1 MGLRTNELRAPWLAS
16 GVPAGCRKPPAGVS
30 PPLTNTERLAAVG
43 AESTTA
49 AHAPARTHARPAL
62 TGRPWRPWLISIAVT
77 LAYLF
82 ALPVLHDA
90 WGAGATSL
98 SVLSVAAVAW
108 SFGQRAGIA
117 AGASAIVID
126 AVILGL
132 LGEPDRLDVVMAAGG
147 LVSIADVLV
156 GATFGWM
163 GEVTGRLADQSRQ
176 LEVLTDEA
184 MRRRIESETLGEAAR
199 LVAESPL
206 SGETLQTILEAAMR
220 VVPARLA
227 ALALPVDAN
236 TLEIAAVS
244 GAPGRWLGTRYATT
258 QGIAGRAFRT
268 RAPQV
273 VHDVATDPDY
283 VRWVDG
289 IRAALSVPIV
299 SRGAVAGVL
308 HLEANEF
315 ARFNTREAQLLQA
328 FAAFAA
334 IAIESER
341 LLRDSASRTQEL
353 TAANARLR
361 ASEVRLQAVVGN
373 APVAL
378 FALDAEGRF
387 SLAEGK
393 ALKALGLRSGDVFG
407 RAVSEVYRDNPDILL
422 NVRLA
427 LEGQE
432 TRAIVRVGGSA
443 FEVLCIP
450 QRDHDAVTGVIGV
463 ALDVSER
470 VRQETQ
476 LKEQLALYD
485 AVMRSQS
492 DLGEILIVSEGSR
505 PVFWNQ
511 AFLDLSGYS
520 GEELATMTSLFELVV
535 PEEREALMARVRA
548 NSGSRMKFEI
558 GIRAKDGRRVDLE
571 VAMQPFRS
579 PDRTG
584 TVTVARDISER
595 KRAQSTLEHQA
606 LHDVLTSL
614 PNRMLL
620 RDRLEQAVSLAR
632 RQRSSVSLLM
642 MDLDHFKEINDTFGH
657 HVGDALLQQV
667 GPRLRT
673 QIRETD
679 TVARLGGDEFALVL
693 VGADA
698 AGAELAARHVL
709 EQLERPFLL
718 EGQSLDIGASI
729 GIAIFPDHG
738 DDADMLLRRADIAMY
753 AAKRSRVGYARYAAE
768 QDEYSPSRLALMS
781 DLRAGIER
789 SELVLHFQPVVAVPS
804 GAVMGLEALVRWQ
817 HSERGLVPPA
827 DFVPL
832 AERSGLIRPLTQW
845 VLTAALR
852 EARTLRQNGMPVGV
866 SVNLSTRNL
875 LDPELA
881 DLVQKLLETW
891 QVDPKCLS
899 LEITESNMVTEP
911 QRTLDVLAQLRRIGV
926 RLAVDDFGTGYSSLQ
941 YLNRLP
947 VDAIKIDKTFVR
959 AMTGSESSAAI
970 VRATVDLGH
979 NLGFTVVA
987 EGVEDRA
994 TWDALAAATCDE
1006 VQGFFIARAM
1016 PADDL
1021 RTWLRAHAAASAAIG
1036 D

>member
-1 MGLRTNELRAPWLAS
+1 M
-16 GVPAGCRKPPAGVS
+16 
-30 PPLTNTERLAAVG
+30 
-43 AESTTA
+43 
-49 AHAPARTHARPAL
+49 
-62 TGRPWRPWLISIAVT
+62 T

-82 ALPVLHDA
+82 ALPVLYAA

-98 SVLSVAAVAW
+98 SVLPVAAIAW

-117 AGASAIVID
+117 AGITAIAADTVIT
-126 AVILGL
+126 AL
-132 LGEPDRLDVVMAAGG
+132 LGEPQWIDVAMAGG
-147 LVSIADVLV
+147 GLIAIADVLV

-163 GEVTGRLADQSRQ
+163 GEVTGRLANQSRQ

-184 MRRRIESETLGEAAR
+184 LRRRIESETLAEAAR

-206 SGETLQTILEAAMR
+206 NGETLQTILEASMR

-227 ALALPVDAN
+227 VLALPVDAA
-236 TLEIAAVS
+236 TLEVAAVV

-258 QGIAGRAFRT
+258 QGIAGRAFRS

-273 VHDVATDPDY
+273 VHDVATDADY
-283 VRWVDG
+283 VGWVDG
-289 IRAALSVPIV
+289 IRAALSVPII

-315 ARFNTREAQLLQA
+315 ARFNTREAQLLQG

-334 IAIESER
+334 IAIESDR
-341 LLRDSASRTQEL
+341 LLRESASRTQEL
-353 TAANARLR
+353 TAANERLR
-361 ASEVRLQAVVGN
+361 TSEDRLHAVVGT

-378 FALDAEGRF
+378 FALDRDGTFTLSEG
-387 SLAEGK
+387 S
-393 ALKALGLRSGDVFG
+393 ALGALGLRSGEVLGHSVF
-407 RAVSEVYRDNPDILL
+407 EVYRDNPEILL
-422 NVRLA
+422 NVRRA
-427 LEGQE
+427 LDGEE
-432 TRAIVRVGGSA
+432 VRALVRVGSGT
-443 FEVLCIP
+443 FETLYVP
-450 QRDHDAVTGVIGV
+450 QREQETVTGVIGI
-463 ALDVSER
+463 ALDVTER
-470 VRQETQ
+470 VRQDQ
-476 LKEQLALYD
+476 AMKEQLELYD

-492 DLGEILIVSEGSR
+492 DLGEILIVSEGTR
-505 PVFWNQ
+505 PAYWNQ
-511 AFLDLSGYS
+511 AFLDVTGY
-520 GEELATMTSLFELVV
+520 GGDELAAMKSFFDLVV
-535 PEEREALMARVRA
+535 PEERDALIERVRSNTGA
-548 NSGSRMKFEI
+548 PMKFEI
-558 GIRAKDGRRVDLE
+558 GVRAKDGRRLDLE
-571 VAMQPFRS
+571 VALTPFKSTARG
-579 PDRTG
+579 G

-595 KRAQSTLEHQA
+595 KRAQTTLEHQA
-606 LHDVLTSL
+606 VHDVLTGL

-620 RDRLEQAVSLAR
+620 RDRLEQAVHVAR

-657 HVGDALLQQV
+657 HVGDELLQQV

-709 EQLERPFLL
+709 EQLDRPFLL

-768 QDEYSPSRLALMS
+768 QDEYNPSRLALMS
-781 DLRAGIER
+781 ELRAGIER
-789 SELVLHFQPVVAVPS
+789 SELVLHFQPVVSVPS
-804 GAVMGLEALVRWQ
+804 GAVTGLEALVRWM
-817 HSERGLVPPA
+817 HPERGLISPA

-852 EARTLRQNGMPVGV
+852 EARALRQIGMPIGI

-881 DLVQKLLETW
+881 GLVQKLLETW
-891 QVDPKCLS
+891 QVEPGSLS
-899 LEITESNMVTEP
+899 LEITESNMVSEP

-926 RLAVDDFGTGYSSLQ
+926 RLAVDDFGTGYSSLA

-947 VDAIKIDKTFVR
+947 VDAIKIDKSFVR
-959 AMTGSESSAAI
+959 AMVGSESSAAI

-994 TWDALAAATCDE
+994 TWDLVAAASCDE
-1006 VQGFFIARAM
+1006 VQGFLVARPM

-1021 RTWLRAHAAASAAIG
+1021 RTWLRARGLASAAVG

>member
-1 MGLRTNELRAPWLAS
+1 MTCA
-16 GVPAGCRKPPAGVS
+16 
-30 PPLTNTERLAAVG
+30 LTNTERLRAVG
-43 AESTTA
+43 AEGTTA
-49 AHAPARTHARPAL
+49 AHAPGRADSRPAL
-62 TGRPWRPWLISIAVT
+62 TARPWRPRLISVAVT

-82 ALPVLHDA
+82 ALPVLRAA

-98 SVLSVAAVAW
+98 SVLPVAAIAW

-117 AGASAIVID
+117 AGIAAIVAD
-126 AVILGL
+126 TAILAA
-132 LGEPDRLDVVMAAGG
+132 LGEPEWIDVAMAGG
-147 LVSIADVLV
+147 GLIAIADVLV

-184 MRRRIESETLGEAAR
+184 MRRRIESETLAEAAR

-206 SGETLQTILEAAMR
+206 NGETLQTILEASMR

-227 ALALPVDAN
+227 VLAIPVDGD
-236 TLEIAAVS
+236 TLEVAAVV
-244 GAPGRWLGTRYATT
+244 GAPARWLGTRYATT
-258 QGIAGRAFRT
+258 QGIAGRAFRS

-273 VHDVATDPDY
+273 VHDVATDSDY

-315 ARFNTREAQLLQA
+315 ARFNTGEAQLLQG

-334 IAIESER
+334 IAIESDR

-353 TAANARLR
+353 TTANERLR
-361 ASEVRLQAVVGN
+361 TSEDRLHAVVAT

-378 FALDAEGRF
+378 FALDRDGVFTLSEG
-387 SLAEGK
+387 S
-393 ALKALGLRSGDVFG
+393 ALGALGLRSGEVLGHSVF
-407 RAVSEVYRDNPDILL
+407 EIYRDNPDILM
-422 NVRLA
+422 NVRRALDGEELRALA
-427 LEGQE
+427 
-432 TRAIVRVGGSA
+432 RVGQSA
-443 FEVLCIP
+443 FETLYVP
-450 QRDHDAVTGVIGV
+450 QREQETVTGVIGI
-463 ALDVSER
+463 ALDVTER
-470 VRQETQ
+470 VRQDQ
-476 LKEQLALYD
+476 ALKEQLELYG

-492 DLGEILIVSEGSR
+492 DLGEILIVSEGAR
-505 PVFWNQ
+505 PAYWNQ
-511 AFLDLSGYS
+511 AFLDVTGYS
-520 GEELATMTSLFELVV
+520 GEELAGMKSFFDLVV
-535 PEEREALMARVRA
+535 AEERDALIERVRA
-548 NSGSRMKFEI
+548 NTGTRMKFEI
-558 GIRAKDGRRVDLE
+558 GVRAKDGRRIDLE
-571 VAMQPFRS
+571 VAMTPFKSAARG
-579 PDRTG
+579 G

-606 LHDVLTSL
+606 VHDVLTGL

-620 RDRLEQAVSLAR
+620 RDRLEQAVHLAR

-698 AGAELAARHVL
+698 SGAELAARHVL

-768 QDEYSPSRLALMS
+768 QDEYNPSRLALMS
-781 DLRAGIER
+781 ELRAGIER
-789 SELVLHFQPVVAVPS
+789 SELVLHFQPVVSVPS
-804 GAVMGLEALVRWQ
+804 GDVTGLEALVRWI
-817 HSERGLVPPA
+817 HPERGLISPA

-852 EARTLRQNGMPVGV
+852 EARALRQAGMPVGI

-881 DLVQKLLETW
+881 ELVQKLLETW
-891 QVDPKCLS
+891 QVEPGALS
-899 LEITESNMVTEP
+899 LEITESNMVSEP

-926 RLAVDDFGTGYSSLQ
+926 RLAVDDFGTGYSSLA

-959 AMTGSESSAAI
+959 AMVGSESSAAI

-994 TWDALAAATCDE
+994 TWDLVAAASCDE
-1006 VQGFFIARAM
+1006 VQGFLVARPM

-1021 RTWLRAHAAASAAIG
+1021 RTWLRARRVASAAAG

>member
-1 MGLRTNELRAPWLAS
+1 MGAERTAIARAP
-16 GVPAGCRKPPAGVS
+16 GS
-30 PPLTNTERLAAVG
+30 PDAAP
-43 AESTTA
+43 T
-49 AHAPARTHARPAL
+49 L

-90 WGAGATSL
+90 WGAGAASL
-98 SVLSVAAVAW
+98 SVLSVAAIAW
-108 SFGQRAGIA
+108 SFGQRVGVA
-117 AGASAIVID
+117 AGVGAIAVD
-126 AVILGL
+126 ALILGL
-132 LGEPDRLDVVMAAGG
+132 LGETDWVDVAMAGGG
-147 LVSIADVLV
+147 LVSIADILV

-163 GEVTGRLADQSRQ
+163 GEVSGRLADQSRQ

-184 MRRRIESETLGEAAR
+184 MRRRIESETLAEAAR

-206 SGETLQTILEAAMR
+206 NGETLHTILEAALR

-227 ALALPVDAN
+227 VLALPVDDS
-236 TLEIAAVS
+236 TLEVVAVV
-244 GAPGRWLGTRYATT
+244 GAPNRWLGTKYATT
-258 QGIAGRAFRT
+258 QGIAGRAFRA

-283 VRWVDG
+283 VRWLDG

-299 SRGAVAGVL
+299 SRGAVVGVL

-315 ARFNTREAQLLQA
+315 ARFNAREAQLMQG
-328 FAAFAA
+328 FAAFGA
-334 IAIESER
+334 IAIESDR
-341 LLRDSASRTQEL
+341 LLRDSTSRTQEL
-353 TAANARLR
+353 GAANARLR
-361 ASEVRLQAVVGN
+361 ASEERLHVVVGN
-373 APVAL
+373 APVVL
-378 FALDAEGRF
+378 FALDHEGRF
-387 SLAEGK
+387 TLAEGS
-393 ALKALGLRSGDVFG
+393 ALRPFGLGPDVLG
-407 RAVSEVYRDNPDILL
+407 RPVSEVFRDNPDILL

-427 LEGQE
+427 LEGE
-432 TRAIVRVGGSA
+432 EVRAIVRVGNGA
-443 FEVLCIP
+443 FETRYMP
-450 QRDHDAVTGVIGV
+450 QRDRDAVIGIIGV
-463 ALDVSER
+463 ALDVTER
-470 VRQETQ
+470 VRQEAA
-476 LKEQLALYD
+476 LKEQLELYD

-492 DLGEILIVSEGSR
+492 DLGEILIVSQESR
-505 PVFWNQ
+505 PAYWNQ
-511 AFLDLSGYS
+511 AFIDVTGYS
-520 GEELATMTSLFELVV
+520 GEELAAMTSLFDLVV
-535 PEEREALMARVRA
+535 PDEREALVERVRA
-548 NSGSRMKFEI
+548 SAGERMKFEVA
-558 GIRAKDGRRVDLE
+558 IRAKDGRRIDLE
-571 VAMQPFRS
+571 VAMTPFRS
-579 PDRTG
+579 ASRGG

-595 KRAQSTLEHQA
+595 KRAQTTLEHQA
-606 LHDVLTSL
+606 VHDVLTGL

-620 RDRLEQAVSLAR
+620 RDRLEQAVHLAR
-632 RQRSSVSLLM
+632 RQQSSVSLLM

-698 AGAELAARHVL
+698 AGSELAARHVL
-709 EQLERPFLL
+709 EQLERPFVV
-718 EGQSLDIGASI
+718 ESQSLDVGASI

-738 DDADMLLRRADIAMY
+738 DDADTLLRRADIAMY

-768 QDEYSPSRLALMS
+768 QDDYNPGRLALMS

-804 GAVMGLEALVRWQ
+804 GAVMSVEALVRWE
-817 HSERGLVPPA
+817 HPGRGLVSPV

-832 AERSGLIRPLTQW
+832 AERSGLVRPLTQW

-852 EARTLRQNGMPVGV
+852 EARTLRQNGMPVSV

-881 DLVQKLLETW
+881 ELVQKLLETW
-891 QVDPKCLS
+891 QIEPKHLA
-899 LEITESNMVTEP
+899 LEITESNMVSEP

-947 VDAIKIDKTFVR
+947 VDAIKIDKSFVR
-959 AMTGSESSAAI
+959 AMTASESSAAI
-970 VRATVDLGH
+970 VRATADLGH

-994 TWDALAAATCDE
+994 TWDAVAGAACDE
-1006 VQGFFIARAM
+1006 VQGFYIARPMTAG
-1016 PADDL
+1016 DL
-1021 RTWLRAHAAASAAIG
+1021 RSWLRARATASAAIG